1 MIKKI
6 QLWIENIPFL
16 RSIARFI
23 YMNTIRKYE
32 NYKRNKAF
40 NTDGKEALF
49 ALKSVFEELGVSY
62 WLEFGTMLG
71 AVREKNFIAHDLDID
86 IGMFAAHYSE
96 KNEKVFNKYGFRK
109 TCTYIVDDGKYA
121 REETYYYKDVG
132 VDIFYFYPRD
142 KEIFCH
148 TFRALDGQSEDKT
161 IEKLGGLRIR
171 ELRYPYA
178 GFTEINFLGGTF
190 NIPANI
196 DEHLKA
202 SYGEK
207 WMIKDP
213 NYTNSIATNVT
224 NIEDK
229 IGKRYLF

>member
-1 MIKKI
+1 MMKKI

-16 RSIARFI
+16 RDIARFM
-23 YMNTIRKYE
+23 YMGTIRKYV

-40 NTDGKEALF
+40 NLEGKEALF
-49 ALKSVFEELGVSY
+49 ALKSVFEELDITY

-86 IGMFAAHYSE
+86 IGMFATHYSE
-96 KNEKVFNKYGFRK
+96 ENERVFNKYGFRK
-109 TCTYIVDDGKYA
+109 TCTYVVDDGEYA

-132 VDIFYFYPRD
+132 VDIFYFHNREN
-142 KEIFCH
+142 EIFCH
-148 TFRALDGQSEDKT
+148 TFKALEGQSEDKT
-161 IEKLGGLRIR
+161 IEKLGGLCIR
-171 ELRYPYA
+171 ELRYPYE
-178 GFTEINFLGGTF
+178 GFTQIDFLGEIF

-224 NIEDK
+224 NIKDK
-229 IGKRYLF
+229 IAKRYLF